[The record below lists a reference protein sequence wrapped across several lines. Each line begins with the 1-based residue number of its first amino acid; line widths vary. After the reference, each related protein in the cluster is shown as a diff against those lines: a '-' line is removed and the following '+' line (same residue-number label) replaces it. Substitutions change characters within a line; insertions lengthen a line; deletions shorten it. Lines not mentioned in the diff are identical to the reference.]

1 MRAFGA
7 EPSDGAV
14 DLIGD
19 NGYYRRMVM
28 MYWTRSFFPK
38 AVDMERTA

>member
-7 EPSDGAV
+7 ELSDGAV

-28 MYWTRSFFPK
+28 NWTRSFFPK